1 MEPTSLLVFCSALFL
16 AAASPGPGIAAI
28 VGRVLG
34 RGAKGALAFTAG
46 MAVGDVVWL
55 TLAICGLAVLAQTFH
70 VIFLGVKWAGVA
82 YLLLLALK
90 MWTSPA
96 VASAVMPDRRR
107 ERPTSLFFGGLALSM
122 GNPKVMIFYVAF
134 LPTMMDITS
143 ISVLGYVIL
152 VFATLGVLTL
162 VFGIY
167 VVLATRARLL
177 FTSSKALQI
186 VNRSSATVMTG
197 AAAWVASR

>member
-1 MEPTSLLVFCSALFL
+1 
-16 AAASPGPGIAAI
+16 
-28 VGRVLG
+28 
-34 RGAKGALAFTAG
+34 
-46 MAVGDVVWL
+46 VWL

-107 ERPTSLFFGGLALSM
+107 EIPKSLFFGGLALST

-167 VVLATRARLL
+167 VVLATPRAAFIYQLKGFADRQSQFSYRYDRRRCVGCFAVTSVRFLYGSERRAVTCAVAQVSRELL
-177 FTSSKALQI
+177 P
-186 VNRSSATVMTG
+186 VYRS
-197 AAAWVASR
+197 